1 MADTKNRYSAGYNPL
16 EDPEY
21 RKLTE
26 RLETARQQKPAY
38 QGQYDTQAQALYDRL
53 QNRQAFRYDID
64 TDALYRQYRDRYTA
78 LGNRAMEDTMGR
90 AQAMTGGYA
99 NSYAQTAGQQAYTSY
114 LEKLNQTV
122 PELYDRALE
131 RYRQGYSDLEDQYQ
145 LAREQGQQEYSRH
158 QDALDS
164 YRKEVSALQSQAD
177 QAYQRGYQQYLDGYK
192 MASDAYTRL
201 AALIKKGYTPPPEEL
216 RQAGMTEA
224 QAKALRK

>member
-177 QAYQRGYQQYLDGYK
+177 QAYQRGYQSYLDGYR
-192 MASDAYTRL
+192 MMGDAYTRL
-201 AALIKKGYTPPPEEL
+201 AGLIQRGYTPTAEEL
-216 RQAGMTEA
+216 EQAGMTPA
-224 QAKALRK
+224 QAAALRR